1 MGFLGFLKKKKDAGK
16 KGGPSFD
23 MPPIQSKIDSGKEEL
38 PSFADDKILDDLK
51 LPDID
56 DLNQPNKT
64 TPPEMPPPKPFG
76 ASKGMGEIPKH
87 EMGMPDKKKSQEKPK
102 GRIKFGEMKKKPEFK
117 IGPGLQKR
125 PQLFGKKQEKMPGS
139 GKMMPEAQSE
149 YGRAD
154 ADDKLNSD
162 PLIYGQKIVSK
173 DGEFFIKG
181 DDYREVLEA
190 LDSIIARRKE
200 AEEKVERD
208 RAAEKFYNQFEV
220 MVEKLQKKLATAE
233 IVIFEQK
240 R

>member
-1 MGFLGFLKKKKDAGK
+1 MGFLGFLKKNKDAGK

-23 MPPIQSKIDSGKEEL
+23 MPPLHPKMDSGREEL
-38 PSFADDKILDDLK
+38 PSFADDKILDELK

-64 TPPEMPPPKPFG
+64 PPEMPPPKPF
-76 ASKGMGEIPKH
+76 AAPKGMDGVPKPKS
-87 EMGMPDKKKSQEKPK
+87 EMPDKKAFKGKPK
-102 GRIKFGEMKKKPEFK
+102 DKTKLGEMGKKPDFK
-117 IGPGLQKR
+117 IGPGLRKR
-125 PQLFGKKQEKMPGS
+125 PQLFGKKSEKAPGPD
-139 GKMMPEAQSE
+139 KMMPEGKGGYSPT
-149 YGRAD
+149 GFD
-154 ADDKLNSD
+154 HKSDSD
-162 PLIYGQKIVSK
+162 PLIYGEHKIVLK
-173 DGEFFIKG
+173 DGDVFIKG
-181 DDYREVLEA
+181 DDYRDVLEA

-220 MVEKLQKKLATAE
+220 IVEKLQKKLATAE